1 MQSLDLLSELA
12 EAEYRV
18 PEINARIDQQRELT
32 ENLADE
38 GQDVT
43 SAKIVLDSLL
53 ISLFLCVEHRQRLR
67 SILNATSAGPK
78 AA

>member
-1 MQSLDLLSELA
+1 MPSLDKLNKLA

-18 PEINARIDQQRELT
+18 PEINARVDEQRQIIESLSV
-32 ENLADE
+32 D
-38 GQDVT
+38 GQDLT

-53 ISLFLCVEHRQRLR
+53 RIVFCASRRRQRLR
-67 SILNATSAGPK
+67 VADSKDEGAK

>member
-1 MQSLDLLSELA
+1 MPSLDKLNKLA

-18 PEINARIDQQRELT
+18 PEINARVDEQRQIIESLSV
-32 ENLADE
+32 D
-38 GQDVT
+38 GQDLT

-53 ISLFLCVEHRQRLR
+53 RSFFLCVQERQRLR
-67 SILNATSAGPK
+67 VADSKDEGAK

>member
-1 MQSLDLLSELA
+1 MPSLDKLNKLA

-18 PEINARIDQQRELT
+18 PEINARVDEQRRIIESLSV
-32 ENLADE
+32 D
-38 GQDVT
+38 GQDLT

-53 ISLFLCVEHRQRLR
+53 RSFFLCVQERQRLR
-67 SILNATSAGPK
+67 VADFKDEGAK

>member
-1 MQSLDLLSELA
+1 MPSLDKQSKLA

-18 PEINARIDQQRELT
+18 PEINARIDEQRQLIESLSVDGHD
-32 ENLADE
+32 LA
-38 GQDVT
+38 

-53 ISLFLCVEHRQRLR
+53 MTLFLCVQERQRLR
-67 SILNATSAGPK
+67 LADSKDDGAK